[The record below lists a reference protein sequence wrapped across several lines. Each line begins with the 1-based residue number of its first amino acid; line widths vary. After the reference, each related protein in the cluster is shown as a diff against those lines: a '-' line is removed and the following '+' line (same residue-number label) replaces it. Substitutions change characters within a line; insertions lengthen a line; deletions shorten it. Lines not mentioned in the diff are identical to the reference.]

1 MDELDYGLKRD
12 AKPMAES
19 IVQPDTNSTEAPD
32 ETTTEDTETSVEE
45 IQDRIGDLDALV
57 ETSPSLPSDLPTSTI
72 IWTPSFIVTFSLVLV
87 LGLSAEGILSQG
99 WVNHFYTRNWV
110 LLAHVVV
117 VLGCWIVLVVRAR
130 SWWSR
135 AGGLFAC
142 IWALFAGFDF
152 VLNPRSIDPSSPII
166 AHLHAA
172 ISIALLG
179 SYICLSLDRTPFHH
193 WDARFFQL
201 AFLIGSCAVAFAYFL
216 TPADNQSLSTLEGGI
231 TLTALVLCVLVWWVR
246 PSCWKAQPG
255 PTFLFGMASAIRLFL
270 TIPNGTDA
278 ATNLF
283 LSQVVFLCA
292 LLGAMRILQCQISTP
307 QQED

>member
-1 MDELDYGLKRD
+1 MT
-12 AKPMAES
+12 ES
-19 IVQPDTNSTEAPD
+19 VVQPDTNSTEAPD
-32 ETTTEDTETSVEE
+32 ETTIVQSGNSVEE
-45 IQDRIGDLDALV
+45 TQDIVL
-57 ETSPSLPSDLPTSTI
+57 TTPTPTPAV
-72 IWTPSFIVTFSLVLV
+72 IWTPSFIITFALVLV
-87 LGLSAEGILSQG
+87 FGLSAESMLAQG
-99 WVNHFYTRNWV
+99 WVSHLYPRAWV

-117 VLGCWIVLVVRAR
+117 VLGCWIVVVVRAR
-130 SWWSR
+130 SWWIR

-166 AHLHAA
+166 AYLHAA

-201 AFLIGSCAVAFAYFL
+201 AFIIGSCAVAFAYLL
-216 TPADNQSLSTLEGGI
+216 TPANNQSLSTLVSDI
-231 TLTALVLCVLVWWVR
+231 AITALVLCVLVWWLR

-255 PTFLFGMASAIRLFL
+255 PTFLFGMAPVIRLFL
-270 TIPNGTDA
+270 TIPNVADA

-283 LSQVVFLCA
+283 LSQVMFLCV
-292 LLGAMRILQCQISTP
+292 LLGALRILQCQISSP
-307 QQED
+307 QRADQGK

>member
-1 MDELDYGLKRD
+1 
-12 AKPMAES
+12 MAES

-45 IQDRIGDLDALV
+45 IQDGIGDLDMLV
-57 ETSPSLPSDLPTSTI
+57 ETSPSPSTGAINRAPCLEGRYPTDLPTPAI
-72 IWTPSFIVTFSLVLV
+72 IWTPSFIVTFTLVLV

-99 WVNHFYTRNWV
+99 WVNHFYARNWV
-110 LLAHVVV
+110 LLAHVVL
-117 VLGCWIVLVVRAR
+117 VLGCWIVIVVRAR
-130 SWWSR
+130 LGWSR

-216 TPADNQSLSTLEGGI
+216 TPADNQSLSTLESSI

-283 LSQVVFLCA
+283 LSQVMFLCI
-292 LLGAMRILQCQISTP
+292 LLGAMRILQCQKSTP
-307 QQED
+307 

>member
-1 MDELDYGLKRD
+1 
-12 AKPMAES
+12 MAES
-19 IVQPDTNSTEAPD
+19 VVQPDTNSTDLPD
-32 ETTTEDTETSVEE
+32 QTTTEHNKTSVKE
-45 IQDRIGDLDALV
+45 ILD
-57 ETSPSLPSDLPTSTI
+57 TIPTTPAPTPAI

-99 WVNHFYTRNWV
+99 WVNHFYARNWV

-117 VLGCWIVLVVRAR
+117 VLGCWIAIVVRAR

-172 ISIALLG
+172 LSIALLG
-179 SYICLSLDRTPFHH
+179 SYICLSLDRTPFRH

-201 AFLIGSCAVAFAYFL
+201 AFVFGSCAVALAYFL
-216 TPADNQSLSTLEGGI
+216 MPADNQSLSTLESGSA
-231 TLTALVLCVLVWWVR
+231 LTALVLCVLLWWMR

-270 TIPNGTDA
+270 TIHNGTDA
-278 ATNLF
+278 ETTLF
-283 LSQVVFLCA
+283 LSQVTFLCV
-292 LLGAMRILQCQISTP
+292 LLGTMRILQCQISTP
-307 QQED
+307 

>member
-1 MDELDYGLKRD
+1 MINKLEHGPKRD

-19 IVQPDTNSTEAPD
+19 VVQPDINSTEAPD
-32 ETTTEDTETSVEE
+32 ETATAQSSASVKESQDTVPTT
-45 IQDRIGDLDALV
+45 
-57 ETSPSLPSDLPTSTI
+57 PTPTPAI

-99 WVNHFYTRNWV
+99 WVNHFYARNWV

-117 VLGCWIVLVVRAR
+117 VLGCWIVIVVRAR

-179 SYICLSLDRTPFHH
+179 SYICLSLDRTPFRH

-201 AFLIGSCAVAFAYFL
+201 AFLLGSCAVALAYFM
-216 TPADNQSLSTLEGGI
+216 TPVDNQSLSTLESSI
-231 TLTALVLCVLVWWVR
+231 ALTALVLCVLLWWVR

-270 TIPNGTDA
+270 TIHNGTDA

-283 LSQVVFLCA
+283 LSQVMFLCV
-292 LLGAMRILQCQISTP
+292 LLGAMRILQCQTSTP
-307 QQED
+307 

>member
-1 MDELDYGLKRD
+1 
-12 AKPMAES
+12 MAES
-19 IVQPDTNSTEAPD
+19 VVQPDTNSTEAPD
-32 ETTTEDTETSVEE
+32 ETTIAQSDNSVDGT
-45 IQDRIGDLDALV
+45 QDIVL
-57 ETSPSLPSDLPTSTI
+57 TTPTPTPAV
-72 IWTPSFIVTFSLVLV
+72 IWTPSFIITFALVLV
-87 LGLSAEGILSQG
+87 FGLSAESMLAQG
-99 WVNHFYTRNWV
+99 WVSHFYPRNWV

-117 VLGCWIVLVVRAR
+117 VLGCWIVVVVRPR
-130 SWWSR
+130 SGWIR

-142 IWALFAGFDF
+142 IWALFVGFDF

-201 AFLIGSCAVAFAYFL
+201 AFIIGSCAVALAYLL
-216 TPADNQSLSTLEGGI
+216 TPVNNQSLSTLESDI
-231 TLTALVLCVLVWWVR
+231 AITALVLCVLVWWIR

-255 PTFLFGMASAIRLFL
+255 PTFLFGMAPVIRLFL
-270 TIPNGTDA
+270 TIPNVAGA

-283 LSQVVFLCA
+283 LSQVVFLCV
-292 LLGAMRILQCQISTP
+292 LLGALRILQCQIPSP
-307 QQED
+307 QRAGQGK

>member
-1 MDELDYGLKRD
+1 MINELNYGPKRD
-12 AKPMAES
+12 TKAMAES
-19 IVQPDTNSTEAPD
+19 IVQPDTSSTEAPD
-32 ETTTEDTETSVEE
+32 ETTTEDTETSVEKT
-45 IQDRIGDLDALV
+45 QDRIGDLDAPV
-57 ETSPSLPSDLPTSTI
+57 ETSPSLPRDLPTSTI

-99 WVNHFYTRNWV
+99 WVNHFYARNWV

-117 VLGCWIVLVVRAR
+117 VLGCWIVIVVRAR
-130 SWWSR
+130 SGWSR

-216 TPADNQSLSTLEGGI
+216 TPADNQSLSTLESSI

-246 PSCWKAQPG
+246 PSCWQAQPG

-283 LSQVVFLCA
+283 LSQVTFLCV

-307 QQED
+307 QMD